1 MPFVAREAQD
11 RRPGRESVEVYT
23 RTYRTILR
31 SSGETKLSVLE
42 QSHIGM
48 YSSLHPK
55 AGLPEPDAG
64 AFIYALR
71 RLPACITAV
80 RRIILGQSAEVFA
93 RALGVDVESWEM
105 QSAPGRRR
113 RYFYDGRETL
123 AVYLASFSD
132 VDDIVP
138 QLVALQIEWNKL
150 HELLAAEDLDRL
162 TALSDQLAL
171 AERLGI
177 AEADWMRL
185 QEIWGP
191 DLALHLGRI
200 RADESNITIRM
211 LGGTQVGYAKA
222 TRRWWHPIQSL
233 LRTEGIEDRP
243 IFFVSSNTHSLVN
256 LLSGAARRHQEAI
269 VRFIEE
275 TNHPELM
282 PELRKLRQGQSRGNW
297 DNFLYYAARVFYS
310 QHPDARRRRAE
321 RSQEEESRGIYYLP
335 SQAGLD
341 IAAQVIGLD
350 RLDPSALDSRLGN
363 PPAGRLRQS
372 PAVIL
377 NINYPLGLGAYNIL
391 RQVAESADV
400 LRGVYVLGK
409 AATLNGS
416 IGDVLIANVVYDEH
430 SENTYWLDNCFR
442 FGNVAP
448 FLVYG
453 SALDNQ
459 RAVTV
464 RGTFLQNRGYLD
476 FYHQESFT
484 VVEMEAGPYL
494 NAVYETAESSRY
506 PARENINFTRLPF
519 DFGLLHYASDTPYTQ
534 ARTLGARGLS
544 YYGMDSTYAS
554 SVAILRRILAQE
566 KVLESD
572 VPAPESVDA
581 HAGQPSRPTEEK
593 QKAAF

>member
-1 MPFVAREAQD
+1 MLTESSSDART
-11 RRPGRESVEVYT
+11 PGRESVEVYT

-48 YSSLHPK
+48 ASSLHPR
-55 AGLPEPDAG
+55 AGSPEPDPG
-64 AFIYALR
+64 AFIYAVR
-71 RLPACITAV
+71 RLPVCITAV
-80 RRIILGQSAEVFA
+80 QHVILGQSAEVFA
-93 RALGVDVESWEM
+93 RALRVNVEGWEM

-113 RYFYDGRETL
+113 RYFYDGKQTL

-150 HELLAAEDLDRL
+150 HALLAVQDLDLL
-162 TALSDQLAL
+162 TSISDQVAL

-177 AEADWMRL
+177 SEADWMRL
-185 QEIWGP
+185 VEGWGA
-191 DLALHLGRI
+191 DLVEHLRRI
-200 RADESNITIRM
+200 KAEEKNITIRM

-222 TRRWWHPIQSL
+222 TRRWWHPIQSV

-243 IFFVSSNTHSLVN
+243 VYFVSSNTHSLVN
-256 LLSGAARRHQEAI
+256 LMSGAARRHQEEI
-269 VRFIEE
+269 VRYIEE
-275 TNHPELM
+275 RNNLELV

-297 DNFLYYAARVFYS
+297 DNFLYYAARVFYA
-310 QHPDARRRRAE
+310 QHPDAPRLRAE
-321 RSQEEESRGIYYLP
+321 RSHEEEARGIYYVP
-335 SQAGLD
+335 SRAGLD
-341 IAAQVIGLD
+341 IAAQVIALD
-350 RLDPSALDSRLGN
+350 RLDASALDSRLGG
-363 PPAGRLRQS
+363 PAGASLRRS
-372 PAVIL
+372 PAVIV

-391 RQVAESADV
+391 SEVAESV
-400 LRGVYVLGK
+400 GILRGVYVLGK

-416 IGDVLIANVVYDEH
+416 IGDVLIANVVFDEH
-430 SENTYWLDNCFR
+430 SENTYWLDNCFS
-442 FGNVAP
+442 FASVAP

-464 RGTFLQNRGYLD
+464 RGTFLQNRAYLD
-476 FYHQESFT
+476 FYHRESFT

-494 NAVYETAESSRY
+494 NAVYEAAESTRY
-506 PARENINFTRLPF
+506 PSRENINFTRLPF

-554 SVAILRRILAQE
+554 SVAILRRILVQE
-566 KVLESD
+566 RVLEAD
-572 VPAPESVDA
+572 VPAAWSEA
-581 HAGQPSRPTEEK
+581 QARQG
-593 QKAAF
+593 A